1 VLPEQAIDV
10 RPLHDPENNCI
21 MVPDVVNSVATLVRL
36 MEVLVEVAV
45 NLYQR
50 SLSASPVA
58 QPVGM
63 PALLVAFHIKPPAVA
78 AAPTVKLVALAHSS
92 LPGAVAVVLLTAQ
105 MVKLYLL
112 LFPFVVVEVNTLT

>member
-1 VLPEQAIDV
+1 
-10 RPLHDPENNCI
+10 
-21 MVPDVVNSVATLVRL
+21 MVRL

-58 QPVGM
+58 QPTGM
-63 PALLVAFHIKPPAVA
+63 LALLVAFQIKPPAVA

-92 LPGAVAVVLLTAQ
+92 LLGAVAVVLLTAQ

-112 LFPFVVVEVNTLT
+112 LFPFVAVEVNTLT